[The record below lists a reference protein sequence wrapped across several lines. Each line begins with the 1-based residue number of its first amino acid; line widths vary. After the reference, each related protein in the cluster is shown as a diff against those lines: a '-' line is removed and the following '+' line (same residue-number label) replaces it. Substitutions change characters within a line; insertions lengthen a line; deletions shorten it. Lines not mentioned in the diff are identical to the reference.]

1 MPNLHEMW
9 TWEGD
14 TSVLP
19 HKVVEILNQVSV
31 FDTEDPQ
38 FQSDDPFDFERPYR
52 AVEVSK
58 HINGLINAK
67 DFETDSFFFIT
78 ARSSSVGC
86 CWVNTTASAENP
98 NEALFTL
105 EYIATIPGSQGSGV
119 EQSLIEMAMRYCLI
133 VHPKKLNI
141 ELDKFSFQIVM
152 NLDQGYIS
160 EHLRNVF

>member
-31 FDTEDPQ
+31 YDTEDPQ

-52 AVEVSK
+52 AAEVSK
-58 HINGLINAK
+58 HINGLIASK
-67 DFETDSFFFIT
+67 HFESDAFFFIT

-86 CWVNTTASAENP
+86 CWVNTNLKGENP
-98 NEALFTL
+98 NEALFSL
-105 EYIATIPGSQGSGV
+105 EYIATIPGSQGTGV
-119 EQSLIEMAMRYCLI
+119 E
-133 VHPKKLNI
+133 
-141 ELDKFSFQIVM
+141 
-152 NLDQGYIS
+152 
-160 EHLRNVF
+160 